1 MNHTA
6 YKISTLWVKLR
17 SQMQNKL
24 QTWYWSIMPQAEQS
38 RSAIFESKLIDLK
51 EWETTL
57 AVILLLLI
65 CDNTNKMCQLE
76 WAMYCK
82 HPGGEQRPHKKSQEE
97 RRGEMAFKR
106 VTVLRRSRWEGWSFQ
121 GPSDSPFH
129 RMTKSLQDQNTNLFK
144 ASISWCSAQR
154 GNSQIPLPSLAFL

>member
-1 MNHTA
+1 MFIIMAQMSKLQTIHSSTASLWQFNMLTQGPEIWTNTA
-6 YKISTLWVKLR
+6 YEISTLWVKLK

-38 RSAIFESKLIDLK
+38 RSVIFESKPIDLK

-82 HPGGEQRPHKKSQEE
+82 HPGGELSPHKKSQE
-97 RRGEMAFKR
+97 
-106 VTVLRRSRWEGWSFQ
+106 
-121 GPSDSPFH
+121 
-129 RMTKSLQDQNTNLFK
+129 
-144 ASISWCSAQR
+144 
-154 GNSQIPLPSLAFL
+154 